1 MKRRVLL
8 LSYCLD
14 YGGSER
20 QLAEIARSMDPDTY
34 EMHVGC
40 LECSGLREPELR
52 AAGIPIVQFP
62 MRSFFSFDAVV
73 QSLRLVSY
81 IHRHKIDLVHAF
93 DVPMD
98 IFGAPAAKLS
108 LRPVVLTSQRAHRSL
123 TQGARL
129 RILRAT
135 DHIADG
141 IVVNCETIR
150 RHLIEDE
157 HVRADRIHLCYNGLD
172 EKFFAFRERGE
183 AEGITIG
190 CVCALRPEKN
200 LALLIDAFFMITR
213 VCGGCRLLLVGSG
226 PSEAALKELVARKE
240 LQGLVTF
247 VPANSDVPG
256 WLDQIDIF
264 VLPSK
269 TEAFSNSLMEA
280 MACGCAVIASDV
292 GGNPELIGKDERGLL
307 FQEGNLTDLVEK
319 LAGFVKLPEL
329 RRNKARA
336 ARAFVE
342 EKLTLRAS
350 VARMAE
356 IYEQFLK

>member
-1 MKRRVLL
+1 MKRVLL

-14 YGGSER
+14 LGGSER
-20 QLAEIARSMDPDTY
+20 QLAEVARSMDPNVFD
-34 EMHVGC
+34 MHVGC
-40 LECSGLREPELR
+40 MECGGLREPELR

-62 MRSFFSFDAVV
+62 MKSFSSFAAVW
-73 QSLRLVSY
+73 QSVRLVSY

-98 IFGAPAAKLS
+98 IFGGPAAKLS

-123 TQGARL
+123 TQGSRL

-141 IVVNCETIR
+141 IVVNCEYIR

-157 HVRADRIHLCYNGLD
+157 HVPAKRIHLCYNGLD
-172 EKFFAFRERGE
+172 EKFFAFRQRSAGSDDL
-183 AEGITIG
+183 TIG
-190 CVCALRPEKN
+190 CLCALRPEKN
-200 LALLIDAFFMITR
+200 LEVLIDAF
-213 VCGGCRLLLVGSG
+213 VQVGGGCRLLLVGSG
-226 PSEAALKELVARKE
+226 SSELALKEQVAR
-240 LQGLVTF
+240 LGIQDRVTF
-247 VPANSDVPG
+247 VPANSDVPE
-256 WLDQIDIF
+256 WLGKIDIF

-292 GGNPELIGKDERGLL
+292 GGNPELVGNDERGLL
-307 FQEGNLTDLVEK
+307 FRKGKLAEK
-319 LAGFVKLPEL
+319 LIQFITFPEL
-329 RRNKARA
+329 RLEKARA

-342 EKLTLRAS
+342 ENLTIRSS
-350 VARMAE
+350 VARMSE

>member
-1 MKRRVLL
+1 MKRVLL

-14 YGGSER
+14 IGGSER
-20 QLAEIARSMDPDTY
+20 QLAEIARSMDPDVF

-40 LECSGLREPELR
+40 MECGGLREPELR
-52 AAGIPIVQFP
+52 AARIPIVGFP
-62 MRSFFSFDAVV
+62 MMSFFSLAAVY
-73 QSLRLVSY
+73 QSMRLVSY
-81 IHRHKIDLVHAF
+81 IHQQKIDLVHAF

-123 TQGARL
+123 TEGARL

-141 IVVNCETIR
+141 IVVNCEYIR
-150 RHLIEDE
+150 KHLIQDE
-157 HVRADRIHLCYNGLD
+157 HVPGKRIHLCYNGLD
-172 EKFFAFRERGE
+172 EKFFAFRERSFRSSPL
-183 AEGITIG
+183 TIG

-200 LALLIDAFFMITR
+200 LELLIDAFSQVTD
-213 VCGGCRLLLVGSG
+213 GCRLLLVGSG
-226 PSEAALKELVARKE
+226 PSEPALKELVASHGI
-240 LQGLVTF
+240 QDLVTF
-247 VPANSDVPG
+247 VPAKSNVPD
-256 WLDQIDIF
+256 WLGKIDIF

-280 MACGCAVIASDV
+280 MACGCAVVASDV
-292 GGNPELIGKDERGLL
+292 GGNPELVGNDERGLL
-307 FQEGNLTDLVEK
+307 FREGELVDK
-319 LAGFVKLPEL
+319 LGQLIRDPEL
-329 RRNKARA
+329 RLEKARA

-342 EKLTLRAS
+342 EKLTIRAS
-350 VARMAE
+350 VARMSE

>member
-123 TQGARL
+123 TQGARGVALAIGAGKKHDGRFHGALVRGRFGLAGSQDFDAIVFDHHIGEQFFAGGGERSLGRFGIRAIDFDVEHLALPHGGDSVDAERMQSAFDRLAL
-129 RILRAT
+129 RIEHT
-135 DHIADG
+135 GFQGDG
-141 IVVNCETIR
+141 NAGFHAR
-150 RHLIEDE
+150 KFPLNDGSAR
-157 HVRADRIHLCYNGLD
+157 
-172 EKFFAFRERGE
+172 EKTR
-183 AEGITIG
+183 
-190 CVCALRPEKN
+190 
-200 LALLIDAFFMITR
+200 ALLT
-213 VCGGCRLLLVGSG
+213 G
-226 PSEAALKELVARKE
+226 PAWDRRYAASR
-240 LQGLVTF
+240 F
-247 VPANSDVPG
+247 PA
-256 WLDQIDIF
+256 
-264 VLPSK
+264 
-269 TEAFSNSLMEA
+269 
-280 MACGCAVIASDV
+280 
-292 GGNPELIGKDERGLL
+292 
-307 FQEGNLTDLVEK
+307 
-319 LAGFVKLPEL
+319 
-329 RRNKARA
+329 
-336 ARAFVE
+336 
-342 EKLTLRAS
+342 
-350 VARMAE
+350 
-356 IYEQFLK
+356 

>member
-1 MKRRVLL
+1 MKHRVLL

-14 YGGSER
+14 LGGSER
-20 QLAEIARSMDPDTY
+20 QLAEIARSMDPDVF

-40 LECSGLREPELR
+40 MECGGLREPELR
-52 AAGIPIVQFP
+52 AARIPIVKFP
-62 MRSFFSFDAVV
+62 MTSFFSVAAVF
-73 QSLRLVSY
+73 QSMRLVSY

-123 TQGARL
+123 TEGARL
-129 RILRAT
+129 RVLRAT

-141 IVVNCETIR
+141 IVVNCEFIR
-150 RHLIEDE
+150 KHLIEDE
-157 HVRADRIHLCYNGLD
+157 HVPAERIHLCYNGLD
-172 EKFFAFRERGE
+172 EKFFAFQERSVGSE
-183 AEGITIG
+183 RLTIG

-200 LALLIDAFFMITR
+200 LELLIDAFSQVR
-213 VCGGCRLLLVGSG
+213 AGCRLLLVGSG
-226 PSEAALKELVARKE
+226 PSEPALRQLVTNRG
-240 LQGLVTF
+240 LQDLVTF
-247 VPANSDVPG
+247 VSANSDVPE
-256 WLDQIDIF
+256 WLRKIDIF

-292 GGNPELIGKDERGLL
+292 GGNPELVGNDERGLL
-307 FQEGNLTDLVEK
+307 FQKGELVDQ
-319 LAGFVKLPEL
+319 LVKFIKSPEL
-329 RRNKARA
+329 RLEKARA

-342 EKLTLRAS
+342 EKLTIRAS
-350 VARMAE
+350 VARMGE
-356 IYEQFLK
+356 IYGQFLR